1 MLTMLT
7 AYTSE
12 IDDIAIAIDEVLE
25 QLDLK
30 NSLRRHSVGILSC
43 YSEFLETGVVKA
55 LCDSVPFDVI
65 GCTTMASGTNRQNGI
80 MILSLCVLTSD
91 EVSFATSQSAPLS
104 VENCAT
110 SLGKAYQKAAD
121 ALQDKPSLAIPIFP
135 TLNFITGESLVEA
148 LDTISSGLPVFGTL
162 PCDNTNDYSQSF
174 VIYNG
179 EASGKSMALLLL
191 SGPISP
197 KFHIVSIP
205 EERRQKQNAIIT
217 SSEGNLLHSVNNMP
231 LLQYL
236 ETLGLCEA
244 NNVETAKIVPFVV
257 DYNDG
262 TTPVVR
268 GIYSFTPEG
277 SAMCGG
283 LMPLNGTLSIGSLDY
298 LDVINSVT
306 TLMDEVKAREDAS
319 VMLIFSCICRGW
331 ALGTDMLAE
340 LDRVQESTQLPYMMC
355 YSGGE
360 VCPVYNTQGSFFN
373 RFHNYTCIICTI

>member
-7 AYTSE
+7 AYTAE
-12 IDDIAIAIDEVLE
+12 IDDIAIAVDEVLE

-30 NSLRRHSVGILSC
+30 NSLQKHSVGILSC

-55 LCDSVPFDVI
+55 ICDSLPFDVI
-65 GCTTMASGTNRQNGI
+65 GCTTMASGTNRQNEI

-91 EVSFATSQSAPLS
+91 DVSFATSQSASLS
-104 VENCAT
+104 VEHYAT
-110 SLGKAYQKAAD
+110 FMGDAYRKAAD
-121 ALQDKPSLAIPIFP
+121 TLPDKPALVIPIFP
-135 TLNFITGESLVEA
+135 ALSFITGESLVET

-179 EASGKSMALLLL
+179 ETAEKSMALLLL

-205 EERRQKQNAIIT
+205 EEKRQKQNAIIT
-217 SSEGNLLHSVNNMP
+217 SSDGNLLHSVNNLP

-244 NNVETAKIVPFVV
+244 SNVETAKIVPFIV

-268 GIYSFTPEG
+268 GIYSFTAEG
-277 SAMCGG
+277 SAICGG
-283 LMPLNGTLSIGSLDY
+283 LMPLGGTLSIGSLDSP
-298 LDVINSVT
+298 DVINSIN
-306 TLMDEVKAREDAS
+306 TLMEEVHSRKDAS
-319 VMLIFSCICRGW
+319 AMLIFSCICRGW

-340 LDRVQESTQLPYMMC
+340 LDRVRESTHLPYMMC

-360 VCPVYNTQGSFFN
+360 VCPVYNTQGDFFN
-373 RFHNYTCIICTI
+373 RFHNYTCIICTL